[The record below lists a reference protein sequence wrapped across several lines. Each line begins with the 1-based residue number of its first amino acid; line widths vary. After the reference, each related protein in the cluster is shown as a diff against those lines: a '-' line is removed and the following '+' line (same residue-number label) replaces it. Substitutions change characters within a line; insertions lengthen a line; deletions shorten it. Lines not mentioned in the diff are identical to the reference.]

1 MTVTEALKEV
11 KNIRRSG
18 HKTNPLQEQFL
29 RSIEKGTIHAHNKTL
44 SSKQVDLLR
53 GIYAKATMK
62 G

>member
-1 MTVTEALKEV
+1 MTIKDAREFCKIIRKE
-11 KNIRRSG
+11 KY
-18 HKTNPLQEQFL
+18 KTNPLQEQFIK
-29 RSIEKGTIHAHNKTL
+29 SIENGTIHAHGKTL